1 MIYTRR
7 SKSFIVSMNAVHLG
21 TNYIW
26 ISFESLIIPT
36 QIQMNS
42 KSNSF
47 LLGIIA
53 AVGIGIGVLISLF
66 SGTISDK
73 FNFLWGKRGPYII
86 FGSLFAS
93 LSIIFDLL
101 IQNFFIGSLIGY
113 ILIQTGTNISSGAY
127 QPLFRDLIKQE
138 QRGFATGINGV
149 FTLLGNALG
158 LGLTGYLIS
167 INHYQL
173 SFVIMAVIL
182 FVTAVITTLTI
193 KNDDVHHIFVKHG
206 TRRRGQKILSSVNV
220 DKKFATLVLAS
231 FVFFLGISGL
241 SFFELY
247 YFEDVLLSK
256 NAAYLVTISGI
267 FVLLFSALGTALFGY
282 ISDKIGRLK
291 ILVFASFISAI
302 AMFMIPAFPTF
313 DNFLVFGTFAGL
325 GYGIFFSVS
334 KALASDMSP
343 IESSGRYM
351 AIYNIAVGGSAAVS
365 PFIFGSILKFFN
377 NNIVFGFTILFE
389 TTALFY
395 LLAIMFLLPL
405 RTGRRIKIDKSVDA

>member
-21 TNYIW
+21 TNYVW

-42 KSNSF
+42 NSNSF

-66 SGTISDK
+66 FGTISDR
-73 FNFLWGKRGPYII
+73 FSFLWGKRGPYII

-167 INHYQL
+167 IHHYQL
-173 SFVIMAVIL
+173 SFLIMAVIL
-182 FVTAVITTLTI
+182 FLTALITAITI
-193 KNDDVHHIFVKHG
+193 KHDDVHHIFVKHG
-206 TRRRGQKILSSVNV
+206 TRRRGQKIISSVNV

-256 NAAYLVTISGI
+256 DAAYLVTISGI

-302 AMFMIPAFPTF
+302 AMFMIPTFPTF

-365 PFIFGSILKFFN
+365 PFIFGSILDYFTK
-377 NNIVFGFTILFE
+377 NIVFGFTVLFE
-389 TTALFY
+389 ITALFY

-405 RTGRRIKIDKSVDA
+405 RTGRKVKIEKSVNT